1 MCCCVCRDS
10 SGNRLLSEEED
21 SWGDSWG
28 GEWGKDESGG
38 GNTSGGKPQKQ
49 AKTGN
54 SSDWTAGN
62 DDDLEAWL
70 NEDSPYKGML
80 SKDKDKTSGKKVPKE
95 SKRPSSGSK
104 NKSSAPKASDWNDAE
119 WDSGFTSPGK
129 QKEPLV
135 GNLLD
140 FGNDDGGASS
150 GNTNSGWDNE
160 VWADDEEW
168 QTLDLDS
175 GSGSKGK
182 KSS

>member
-1 MCCCVCRDS
+1 MCRDS

-38 GNTSGGKPQKQ
+38 GNTSGGKSQKQ
-49 AKTGN
+49 AKTAN

-80 SKDKDKTSGKKVPKE
+80 SKDKPSSKKASKE

-104 NKSSAPKASDWNDAE
+104 NKSSASKGGDWNDAD

-140 FGNDDGGASS
+140 LGNDDGGTSS
-150 GNTNSGWDNE
+150 GNTNSGWDND
-160 VWADDEEW
+160 VWADDDDEW
-168 QTLDLDS
+168 QTLDLNS

>member
-1 MCCCVCRDS
+1 MGTDCCQRK
-10 SGNRLLSEEED
+10 RIP
-21 SWGDSWG
+21 
-28 GEWGKDESGG
+28 GETRG
-38 GNTSGGKPQKQ
+38 
-49 AKTGN
+49 
-54 SSDWTAGN
+54 
-62 DDDLEAWL
+62 
-70 NEDSPYKGML
+70 
-80 SKDKDKTSGKKVPKE
+80 
-95 SKRPSSGSK
+95 
-104 NKSSAPKASDWNDAE
+104 
-119 WDSGFTSPGK
+119 
-129 QKEPLV
+129 V